1 VSDLLAQP
9 QNVVVVH
16 YSCENLYD
24 TTSKRSPRITSIAI
38 RKFQS
43 GITRSFSIHMYAERK
58 GWLDEISEH
67 YDELERVMLDEYYEM
82 VRDCRGYK
90 WVHWNM
96 RDIKFGFPSID
107 HRYEVLGGTPAVIP
121 DENKV
126 DLSRMCVAI
135 YGIGYIGHPRLER
148 LVELNHI
155 GKMEFLP
162 GSKEA
167 ELFAS
172 QQYLAVHWSTLRKA
186 DMLANILGRIG
197 DGTLKTTASWWERNG
212 VPLRAIPEMVKEH
225 PIYIGLG
232 IAAVLLA
239 FVTRLFGVIEL
250 VERLGDPPDASA
262 VTPAQAPAPS
272 PSVPATLP

>member
-1 VSDLLAQP
+1 MTEERESDFGNLQ
-9 QNVVVVH
+9 
-16 YSCENLYD
+16 SCEWTRGPSTGHNGGIIEQR
-24 TTSKRSPRITSIAI
+24 KRVETVKTALA
-38 RKFQS
+38 
-43 GITRSFSIHMYAERK
+43 T
-58 GWLDEISEH
+58 L
-67 YDELERVMLDEYYEM
+67 
-82 VRDCRGYK
+82 
-90 WVHWNM
+90 
-96 RDIKFGFPSID
+96 PSND
-107 HRYEVLGGTPAVIP
+107 AR
-121 DENKV
+121 
-126 DLSRMCVAI
+126 
-135 YGIGYIGHPRLER
+135 RLER